1 MTTPS
6 APAPASTPVP
16 RATATLL
23 VLCAA
28 QFVLQ
33 LDFSVVNVALPT
45 IRSGLGFSASGLQW
59 IVTGY
64 ALTFGSLLLLG
75 GRAGDVFGQRR
86 VLLVGLALFGVA
98 SLGCGLAPAPGWLV
112 AARFVQGAAGALIAP
127 AALSTLTLRFADGP
141 ARVRALGLWQAAT
154 AAGGTAGIVLGG
166 LLVQLVGWRSIFVIN
181 VPVIVALLVLVP
193 RVVVDRANTDR
204 GSLRVGP
211 SLLVTAAI
219 ASVILGLSALETAGP
234 TSPSTVVPV
243 AVGLALAAT
252 FVVLQARSRNPL
264 VPRTVLAS
272 RMRRGALVTMVIT
285 GAVLAG
291 YVYFVSLFLQTV
303 LRFDPLGTGLALLPS
318 TVLIVLLSSLVARR
332 VIARVG
338 LRPTALTGVVLLIAG
353 QTVFSLLS
361 PEATYAANVLPGL
374 VLTALGIGVLLPA
387 LSIAATADIPAA
399 VQGEGASLLTTA
411 QQIGA
416 ALGVATLATIAA
428 TRTATGA
435 STATGYATAFL
446 VSACAMALALV
457 VVAISFRSAV
467 PAATGTPGTTGT
479 PSVATH
485 GGDAP

>member
-1 MTTPS
+1 MEASMTAPPES
-6 APAPASTPVP
+6 APVP
-16 RATATLL
+16 RATVTLF

-45 IRSGLGFSASGLQW
+45 IRTGLGFSASALQW

-75 GRAGDVFGQRR
+75 GRAGDLLGQRR
-86 VLLVGLALFGVA
+86 VLLTGLAVFGAA
-98 SLGCGLAPAPGWLV
+98 SLGCGFAPAPGWLI

-127 AALSTLTLRFADGP
+127 AALSTLTLRFGDGP
-141 ARVRALGLWQAAT
+141 ARIRALGIWQAAT

-181 VPVIVALLVLVP
+181 VPVIIALLVLVP
-193 RVVVDRANTDR
+193 RVVPPRAGTDK
-204 GSLRVGP
+204 GTLRVGP

-219 ASVILGLSALETAGP
+219 ASVILGLSSLETAGP
-234 TSPSTVVPV
+234 TSPSTFVPV
-243 AVGLALAAT
+243 LVGLALAAT
-252 FVVLQARSRNPL
+252 FVVLQVRSRNPL
-264 VPRTVLAS
+264 VPRPVLAS
-272 RMRRGALVTMVIT
+272 RMRRGALLTMVIT

-303 LRFDPLGTGLALLPS
+303 LRFDPLGTGLALLPA

-332 VIARVG
+332 FIARVG
-338 LRPTALTGVVLLIAG
+338 LQPTALTGTALLIAG

-361 PEATYAANVLPGL
+361 PEATYLANILPGL
-374 VLTALGIGVLLPA
+374 LLTALGIGVLLPA
-387 LSIAATADIPAA
+387 LSIAATADIPAS

-416 ALGVATLATIAA
+416 ALGVATLASIAA
-428 TRTATGA
+428 TRTSAGA
-435 STATGYATAFL
+435 SVADGYASAFL
-446 VSACAMALALV
+446 VSACAMVVALV
-457 VVAISFRSAV
+457 VVAISFRRTV
-467 PAATGTPGTTGT
+467 PDASGTSGAP
-479 PSVATH
+479 TH
-485 GGDAP
+485 ASGVR

>member
-1 MTTPS
+1 MTVPPAS
-6 APAPASTPVP
+6 APTP
-16 RATATLL
+16 RATVTLF

-45 IRSGLGFSASGLQW
+45 IRTGLGFSASALQW

-75 GRAGDVFGQRR
+75 GRAGDLLGQRR
-86 VLLVGLALFGVA
+86 VLLTGLAVFGAA
-98 SLGCGLAPAPGWLV
+98 SLGCGFAPAPGWLI

-141 ARVRALGLWQAAT
+141 ARIRALGIWQAAT

-181 VPVIVALLVLVP
+181 VPVIIVLLVLVP
-193 RVVVDRANTDR
+193 RVVPPRAGTDK
-204 GSLRVGP
+204 GTLRVGP

-219 ASVILGLSALETAGP
+219 ASVILGLSSLETAGP
-234 TSPSTVVPV
+234 TSPSTFVPV
-243 AVGLALAAT
+243 LVGLALAAT
-252 FVVLQARSRNPL
+252 FVVLQVRSRNPL
-264 VPRTVLAS
+264 VPRPVLAS
-272 RMRRGALVTMVIT
+272 RMRRGALLTMVIT

-303 LRFDPLGTGLALLPS
+303 LRFDPLGTGLALLPA

-332 VIARVG
+332 FIARVG
-338 LRPTALTGVVLLIAG
+338 LQPTALTGTALLIAG

-361 PEATYAANVLPGL
+361 PEATYLANILPGL
-374 VLTALGIGVLLPA
+374 VLTALGIGLLLPA
-387 LSIAATADIPAA
+387 LSIAATADIPAS

-416 ALGVATLATIAA
+416 ALGVATLASIAA
-428 TRTATGA
+428 TRTSAGA
-435 STATGYATAFL
+435 SVADGYASAFL
-446 VSACAMALALV
+446 VSACAMVVALV
-457 VVAISFRSAV
+457 VVVISFRRTV
-467 PAATGTPGTTGT
+467 PGASGTSGAP
-479 PSVATH
+479 TH
-485 GGDAP
+485 ASGVR

>member
-1 MTTPS
+1 MTAPPES
-6 APAPASTPVP
+6 APTP
-16 RATATLL
+16 RATVTLF

-45 IRSGLGFSASGLQW
+45 IRTGLGFSASALQW

-75 GRAGDVFGQRR
+75 GRAGDLLGQRR
-86 VLLVGLALFGVA
+86 VLLTGLAVFGAA
-98 SLGCGLAPAPGWLV
+98 SLGCGFAPAPGWLI

-141 ARVRALGLWQAAT
+141 ARIRALGIWQAAT

-181 VPVIVALLVLVP
+181 VPVIIALLVLVP
-193 RVVVDRANTDR
+193 RVVPPRAGTDK
-204 GSLRVGP
+204 GTLRVGP

-219 ASVILGLSALETAGP
+219 ASVILGLSSLETAGP
-234 TSPSTVVPV
+234 TSPSTFVPV
-243 AVGLALAAT
+243 LVGLALAAT
-252 FVVLQARSRNPL
+252 FVVLQVRSLNPL
-264 VPRTVLAS
+264 VPRPVLAS
-272 RMRRGALVTMVIT
+272 RMRRGALLTMVIT

-303 LRFDPLGTGLALLPS
+303 LRFDPLGTGVALLPA

-332 VIARVG
+332 FIARVG
-338 LRPTALTGVVLLIAG
+338 LQPTALTGTALLIAG

-361 PEATYAANVLPGL
+361 PEATYLANILPGL
-374 VLTALGIGVLLPA
+374 VLTALGIGLLLPA
-387 LSIAATADIPAA
+387 LSIAATADIPAS

-416 ALGVATLATIAA
+416 ALGVATLASIAA
-428 TRTATGA
+428 TRTSAGA
-435 STATGYATAFL
+435 SVADGYASAFL
-446 VSACAMALALV
+446 VSACAMVVALV
-457 VVAISFRSAV
+457 VVVISFRRTV
-467 PAATGTPGTTGT
+467 PGASG
-479 PSVATH
+479 PSGAPTH
-485 GGDAP
+485 ASGVR

>member
-1 MTTPS
+1 MTVPPAS
-6 APAPASTPVP
+6 APTP
-16 RATATLL
+16 RATVTLF

-45 IRSGLGFSASGLQW
+45 IRTGLGFSASALQW

-75 GRAGDVFGQRR
+75 GRAGDLLGQRR
-86 VLLVGLALFGVA
+86 VLLTGLAVFGAA
-98 SLGCGLAPAPGWLV
+98 SLGCGFAPAPGWLI

-141 ARVRALGLWQAAT
+141 ARIRALGIWQAAT

-181 VPVIVALLVLVP
+181 VPVIIALLVLVP
-193 RVVVDRANTDR
+193 RVVPPRAGTDK
-204 GSLRVGP
+204 GTLRVGP

-219 ASVILGLSALETAGP
+219 ASVILGLSSLETAGP
-234 TSPSTVVPV
+234 TSPSTFVPV
-243 AVGLALAAT
+243 LVGLALAAT
-252 FVVLQARSRNPL
+252 FVVLQVRSRNPL
-264 VPRTVLAS
+264 VPRPVLAS
-272 RMRRGALVTMVIT
+272 RMRRGALLTMVIT

-303 LRFDPLGTGLALLPS
+303 LRFDPLGTGLALLPA

-332 VIARVG
+332 FIARVG
-338 LRPTALTGVVLLIAG
+338 LQPTALTGTALLIAG

-361 PEATYAANVLPGL
+361 PEATYLANILPGL
-374 VLTALGIGVLLPA
+374 VLTALGIGLLLPA
-387 LSIAATADIPAA
+387 LSIAATADIPAS

-416 ALGVATLATIAA
+416 ALGVATLASIAA
-428 TRTATGA
+428 TRTSAGA
-435 STATGYATAFL
+435 SVADGYASAFL
-446 VSACAMALALV
+446 VSACAMVVALV
-457 VVAISFRSAV
+457 VVVISFRRTV
-467 PAATGTPGTTGT
+467 PGASGTSGAP
-479 PSVATH
+479 TH
-485 GGDAP
+485 ASGVR

>member
-1 MTTPS
+1 MTAPPES
-6 APAPASTPVP
+6 APVP
-16 RATATLL
+16 RATVTLF

-45 IRSGLGFSASGLQW
+45 IRTGLGFSASALQW

-75 GRAGDVFGQRR
+75 GRAGDLLGQRR
-86 VLLVGLALFGVA
+86 VLLTGLAVFGAA
-98 SLGCGLAPAPGWLV
+98 SLGCGFAPAPGWLI

-141 ARVRALGLWQAAT
+141 ARIRALGIWQAAT

-181 VPVIVALLVLVP
+181 VPVIIALLVLVP
-193 RVVVDRANTDR
+193 RVVPPRAGTDK
-204 GSLRVGP
+204 GTLRVGP

-219 ASVILGLSALETAGP
+219 ASVILGLSSLETAGP
-234 TSPSTVVPV
+234 TSPSTFVPV
-243 AVGLALAAT
+243 LVGLALAAT

-264 VPRTVLAS
+264 VPRPVLAS
-272 RMRRGALVTMVIT
+272 RMRRGALLTMVIT

-303 LRFDPLGTGLALLPS
+303 LRFDPLGTGLALLPA

-332 VIARVG
+332 FIARVG
-338 LRPTALTGVVLLIAG
+338 LQPTALTGTALLIAG

-361 PEATYAANVLPGL
+361 PEATYLANILPGL
-374 VLTALGIGVLLPA
+374 VLTALGIGLLLPA
-387 LSIAATADIPAA
+387 LSIAATADIPAS

-416 ALGVATLATIAA
+416 ALGVATLASLAA
-428 TRTATGA
+428 TRTSAGA
-435 STATGYATAFL
+435 SVADGYASAFL
-446 VSACAMALALV
+446 VSACAMVVALV
-457 VVAISFRSAV
+457 VVAISFRRTV
-467 PAATGTPGTTGT
+467 PDASGTSGAP
-479 PSVATH
+479 TH
-485 GGDAP
+485 ASGVR

>member
-1 MTTPS
+1 MTVPP
-6 APAPASTPVP
+6 APAPAPAP
-16 RATATLL
+16 RATVTLF

-45 IRSGLGFSASGLQW
+45 IRTGLGFSASALQW

-75 GRAGDVFGQRR
+75 GRAGDLLGQRR
-86 VLLVGLALFGVA
+86 VLLTGLAVFGAA
-98 SLGCGLAPAPGWLV
+98 SLGCGFAPAPGWLI

-141 ARVRALGLWQAAT
+141 ARIRALGIWQAAT

-181 VPVIVALLVLVP
+181 VPVIIVLLVLVP
-193 RVVVDRANTDR
+193 RVVPPRAGTDK
-204 GSLRVGP
+204 GTLRVGP

-219 ASVILGLSALETAGP
+219 ASVILGLSSLETAGP
-234 TSPSTVVPV
+234 TSPSTFVPV
-243 AVGLALAAT
+243 LVGLALAAT
-252 FVVLQARSRNPL
+252 FVVLQVRSRNPL
-264 VPRTVLAS
+264 VPRPVLAS
-272 RMRRGALVTMVIT
+272 RMRRGALLTMVIT

-303 LRFDPLGTGLALLPS
+303 LRFDPLGTGLALLPA

-332 VIARVG
+332 FIARVG
-338 LRPTALTGVVLLIAG
+338 LQPTALTGTALLIAG

-361 PEATYAANVLPGL
+361 PEATYLANILPGL
-374 VLTALGIGVLLPA
+374 VLTALGIGLLLPA
-387 LSIAATADIPAA
+387 LSIAATADIPAS

-416 ALGVATLATIAA
+416 ALGVATLASIAA
-428 TRTATGA
+428 TRTSAGA
-435 STATGYATAFL
+435 SVADGYASAFL
-446 VSACAMALALV
+446 VSACAMVVALV
-457 VVAISFRSAV
+457 VVVISFRRTV
-467 PAATGTPGTTGT
+467 PGASGTSGAP
-479 PSVATH
+479 TH
-485 GGDAP
+485 ASGVR

>member
-1 MTTPS
+1 MTVPPAS
-6 APAPASTPVP
+6 APTP
-16 RATATLL
+16 RATVTLF

-45 IRSGLGFSASGLQW
+45 IRTGLGFSASALQW

-75 GRAGDVFGQRR
+75 GRAGDLLGQRR
-86 VLLVGLALFGVA
+86 VLLTGLAVFGAA
-98 SLGCGLAPAPGWLV
+98 SLGCGFAPAPGWLI

-141 ARVRALGLWQAAT
+141 ARIRALGIWQAAT

-181 VPVIVALLVLVP
+181 VPVIIALLVLVP
-193 RVVVDRANTDR
+193 RVVPPRAGTDK
-204 GSLRVGP
+204 GTLRVGP

-219 ASVILGLSALETAGP
+219 ASVILGLSSLETAGP
-234 TSPSTVVPV
+234 MSPSTFVPV
-243 AVGLALAAT
+243 LVGLALAAT
-252 FVVLQARSRNPL
+252 FVVLQVRSRNPL
-264 VPRTVLAS
+264 VPRPVLAS
-272 RMRRGALVTMVIT
+272 RMRRGALLTMVIT

-303 LRFDPLGTGLALLPS
+303 LRFDPLGTGLALLPA
-318 TVLIVLLSSLVARR
+318 TVLIVLLSSFVARR
-332 VIARVG
+332 FIARVG
-338 LRPTALTGVVLLIAG
+338 LQPTALTGTALLIAG

-361 PEATYAANVLPGL
+361 PEATYLANILPGL
-374 VLTALGIGVLLPA
+374 VLTALGIGLLLPA
-387 LSIAATADIPAA
+387 LSIAATADIPAS

-416 ALGVATLATIAA
+416 ALGVATLASIAA
-428 TRTATGA
+428 TRSSAGA
-435 STATGYATAFL
+435 SVADGYASAFL
-446 VSACAMALALV
+446 VSACAMVVALV
-457 VVAISFRSAV
+457 VVVISFRRTV
-467 PAATGTPGTTGT
+467 PGASDTSGAP
-479 PSVATH
+479 TH
-485 GGDAP
+485 ASGVR

>member
-1 MTTPS
+1 MTVPPAS
-6 APAPASTPVP
+6 APTP
-16 RATATLL
+16 RATVTLF

-45 IRSGLGFSASGLQW
+45 IRTGLGFSASALQW

-75 GRAGDVFGQRR
+75 GRAGDLLGQRR
-86 VLLVGLALFGVA
+86 VLLTGLAVFGAA
-98 SLGCGLAPAPGWLV
+98 SLGCGFAPAPGWLI

-141 ARVRALGLWQAAT
+141 ARIRALGIWQAAT

-181 VPVIVALLVLVP
+181 VPVIIALLVLVP
-193 RVVVDRANTDR
+193 RVVPPRAGTDK
-204 GSLRVGP
+204 GTLRVGP

-219 ASVILGLSALETAGP
+219 ASVILGLSSLETAGP
-234 TSPSTVVPV
+234 TSPSTFVPV
-243 AVGLALAAT
+243 LVGLALAAT
-252 FVVLQARSRNPL
+252 FVVLQVRSRNPL
-264 VPRTVLAS
+264 VPRPVLAS
-272 RMRRGALVTMVIT
+272 RMRRGALLTMVIT
-285 GAVLAG
+285 GAVLSG

-303 LRFDPLGTGLALLPS
+303 LRFDPLGTGLALLPA

-332 VIARVG
+332 FIARVG
-338 LRPTALTGVVLLIAG
+338 LQPTALTGTALLIAG

-361 PEATYAANVLPGL
+361 PEATYLANILPGL
-374 VLTALGIGVLLPA
+374 VLTALGIGLLLPA
-387 LSIAATADIPAA
+387 LSIAATADIPAS

-416 ALGVATLATIAA
+416 ALGVATLASIAA
-428 TRTATGA
+428 TRTSAGA
-435 STATGYATAFL
+435 SVADGYASAFL
-446 VSACAMALALV
+446 VSACAMVVALV
-457 VVAISFRSAV
+457 VVAISFRRTV
-467 PAATGTPGTTGT
+467 PGASCTSGAP
-479 PSVATH
+479 TH
-485 GGDAP
+485 ASGVR

>member
-1 MTTPS
+1 MTVPP
-6 APAPASTPVP
+6 APAPAP
-16 RATATLL
+16 RATVTLF

-45 IRSGLGFSASGLQW
+45 IRTGLGFSASALQW

-75 GRAGDVFGQRR
+75 GRAGDLLGQRR
-86 VLLVGLALFGVA
+86 VLLTGLAVFGAA
-98 SLGCGLAPAPGWLV
+98 SLGCGFAPAPGWLI

-141 ARVRALGLWQAAT
+141 ARIRALGIWQAAT

-181 VPVIVALLVLVP
+181 VPVIIALLVLVP
-193 RVVVDRANTDR
+193 RVVPPRAGTDK
-204 GSLRVGP
+204 GTLRVGP

-219 ASVILGLSALETAGP
+219 ASVILGLSSLETAGP
-234 TSPSTVVPV
+234 TSPSTFVPV
-243 AVGLALAAT
+243 LVGLALAAT

-264 VPRTVLAS
+264 VPRPVLAS
-272 RMRRGALVTMVIT
+272 RMRRGALLTMVIT

-303 LRFDPLGTGLALLPS
+303 LRFDPLGTGVALLPA

-332 VIARVG
+332 FIARVG
-338 LRPTALTGVVLLIAG
+338 LQPTALTGTALLIAG

-361 PEATYAANVLPGL
+361 PEATYLANILPGL
-374 VLTALGIGVLLPA
+374 VLTALGIGLLLPA
-387 LSIAATADIPAA
+387 LSIAATADIPAS

-416 ALGVATLATIAA
+416 ALGVATLASLAA
-428 TRTATGA
+428 TRTSAGA
-435 STATGYATAFL
+435 SVADGYASAFL
-446 VSACAMALALV
+446 VSACAMVVALV
-457 VVAISFRSAV
+457 VVAISFRRTV
-467 PAATGTPGTTGT
+467 PGASGTSGAP
-479 PSVATH
+479 TH
-485 GGDAP
+485 ASGVR